1 MTIDPK
7 PFLPYPKNTYWFWEI
22 VNVLVPTIGILF
34 FNWNIYSILY
44 LFWMEILVSGAIG
57 VLQIISAGGVKG
69 GLLIHLYIKVGNLSF
84 FTILYLG
91 LFLILFS
98 FTFVELDTSS
108 IFSSGG
114 GIAVGLIFMIVNYL
128 AAYIRGEILS
138 GKYKTR
144 IPIEV
149 VFEKFFFALP
159 LAALVLFVVVP
170 LAKKFEAQHIE
181 KVIAVG
187 IIAAKTLMSY
197 AIHFLPK
204 LIVEPKITEN

>member
-138 GKYKTR
+138 ENTKPEYRLK
-144 IPIEV
+144 
-149 VFEKFFFALP
+149 
-159 LAALVLFVVVP
+159 LF
-170 LAKKFEAQHIE
+170 LRSSSLLYHW
-181 KVIAVG
+181 
-187 IIAAKTLMSY
+187 LHWCY
-197 AIHFLPK
+197 LWWFLWQK
-204 LIVEPKITEN
+204 SLRHNILKR